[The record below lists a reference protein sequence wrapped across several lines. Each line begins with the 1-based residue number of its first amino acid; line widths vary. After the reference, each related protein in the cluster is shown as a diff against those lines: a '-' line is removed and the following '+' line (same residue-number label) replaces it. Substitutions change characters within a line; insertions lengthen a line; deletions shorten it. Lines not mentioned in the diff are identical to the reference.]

1 MHPEVARFEPDSQRR
16 LHTAF
21 VHVNVQFWNFSSSSC
36 EEFISNLFIH
46 CCTASLQADVHKCA
60 FVIVSLILFFAITVF
75 QILFSFCAKRHG
87 CWQII
92 FLNSN
97 FWSPPKTCWCPPANV
112 VLTVYKL
119 FATNI
124 FLNLILAF
132 LSLNI
137 FYSMVHLKV

>member
-36 EEFISNLFIH
+36 EEFLSNLFIH
-46 CCTASLQADVHKCA
+46 CCTASLQADVHKFA
-60 FVIVSLILFFAITVF
+60 FVIVSLILFFAITV
-75 QILFSFCAKRHG
+75 
-87 CWQII
+87 

-124 FLNLILAF
+124 FFYLCFFRDWARKVYTKHLNRKKNRLIWCGF
-132 LSLNI
+132 LL
-137 FYSMVHLKV
+137 FDF